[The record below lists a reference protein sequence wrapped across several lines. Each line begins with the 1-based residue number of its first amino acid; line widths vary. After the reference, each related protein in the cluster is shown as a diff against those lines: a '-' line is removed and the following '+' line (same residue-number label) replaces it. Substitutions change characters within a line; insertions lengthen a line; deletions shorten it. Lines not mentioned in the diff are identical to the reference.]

1 MAARL
6 TTDLLALDIRPLARK
21 GHLKMGNSSTVTW
34 TRGSTKNSIAIK
46 AAHSAVTLNYTTQG
60 IQQSYGIHVT
70 QTPCHLGGQRHWWL
84 CPRCDKR
91 CAILYGGAVFI
102 CRKCAGLHYPIQHA
116 SEFSKAIIHAEKI
129 RNRLGWIPGIAHG
142 YGPKPKGMHW
152 RTYQKYTRIYKSIER
167 QSILNI
173 ELQNQYLFKNTHSN
187 NTKSI

>member
-21 GHLKMGNSSTVTW
+21 GHLRTGNSSTVTW
-34 TRGSTKNSIAIK
+34 TRSCTKNSIAIE
-46 AAHSAVTLNYTTQG
+46 ATHSAVTLSYTTQG
-60 IQQSYGIHVT
+60 MKQRYSIHVT
-70 QTPCHLGGQRHWWL
+70 KTPCHLGGLRHWWL

-116 SEFSKAIIHAEKI
+116 SEFSKAVIRADKI

-142 YGPKPKGMHW
+142 YGPKPKGMNW
-152 RTYQKYTRIYKSIER
+152 STFTETLKKYNSLESRAAFEIVKSI
-167 QSILNI
+167 SKKD
-173 ELQNQYLFKNTHSN
+173 F
-187 NTKSI
+187 